1 MAFSRFVTVILC
13 LVSSVGAVCAQQAV
27 SAAPDSLPSV
37 TLPPEMDRVLR
48 DYERAWQ
55 AKDTEALVSLF
66 VTDGFVMQP
75 QHPPIRGHAGLRQ
88 AYRGSG
94 GPLYLRPLAFA
105 QAGQVGY
112 IIGAYRF
119 KSVGNDVGKFILAL
133 RKEDGKR
140 WLIAAD
146 MDNSIK

>member
-1 MAFSRFVTVILC
+1 MITLCFVGSIGTVW
-13 LVSSVGAVCAQQAV
+13 AQQAV
-27 SAAPDSLPSV
+27 VAAPDSLPSV
-37 TLPPEMDRVLR
+37 TLPPDMDRVLR

-66 VTDGFVMQP
+66 VTEGFVMQP
-75 QHPPIRGHAGLRQ
+75 QRPPIRGHAGLRQ
-88 AYRGSG
+88 AYRGAG

-105 QAGQVGY
+105 QAGSVGY
-112 IIGAYRF
+112 IIGAYRHR
-119 KSVGNDVGKFILAL
+119 SVGNDTGKFILTL
-133 RKEDGKR
+133 RNEDGKR